1 MNIKEVA
8 KIARVSTATVS
19 RTINGSDKVTPETAE
34 RVNRAIEALN
44 YYPNHNARALG
55 SGRSRLYGLII
66 SDITNP
72 FFPDLVKGFEDVAV
86 KHGMEV
92 IVANTGYNSDR
103 MKICVQRM
111 LERKVDGVAI
121 MTSEMDKQL
130 IQEFSK
136 RRIPLVFLDT
146 GTPSAGVSNITID
159 YSEGIHQAVRHLVEL
174 NHKHIAFISGPM
186 ELASARTRKN
196 AFLNAMQQNDI
207 RLNPKLIQEGNHKI
221 DGGYAA
227 MERLLKLS
235 EPVTAVLSSNDLTA
249 IGAIRSLQHHHL
261 QIPQDI
267 SIVGFDDIEIST
279 YTHPALTTVKL
290 SRIEIATHAFNALHT
305 ANQRLDKQGSGYAIH
320 PQLVVRESTSAVKT
334 TSSRRLDQITVAVP

>member
-8 KIARVSTATVS
+8 KLARVSTATVS
-19 RTINGSDKVTPETAE
+19 RTINGSDKVTPKTAE
-34 RVNRAIEALN
+34 RVRRAIESLD

-55 SGRSRLYGLII
+55 SGRSRIYGLII

-92 IVANTGYNSDR
+92 IVANTGYSSDR

-121 MTSEMDKQL
+121 MTSEMDKHL

-136 RRIPLVFLDT
+136 RGIPLVFLDT
-146 GTPSAGVSNITID
+146 GTPGAGVSNISID
-159 YSEGIHQAVRHLVEL
+159 YSEGIHQAVEHLVEL
-174 NHKHIAFISGPM
+174 NHKHIGFIAGPM

-196 AFLNAMQQNDI
+196 AFLKAMQQSGM
-207 RLNPKLIQEGNHKI
+207 RVNPKLIQEGNHKI
-221 DGGYAA
+221 EGGYAA
-227 MERLLKLS
+227 MERLIEMSDK
-235 EPVTAVLSSNDLTA
+235 VTAVLSSNDLTA
-249 IGAIRSLQHHHL
+249 IGAIRALQHHHL
-261 QIPQDI
+261 QIPEDI

-279 YTHPALTTVKL
+279 YLHPALTTVKL
-290 SRIEIATHAFNALHT
+290 SRIEIATHAFNALHA
-305 ANQRLDKQGSGYAIH
+305 ANQRLDKQGSSYAIQ
-320 PQLVVRESTSAVKT
+320 PQLVVRESTGPAQKSV
-334 TSSRRLDQITVAVP
+334 SRRRA